1 MNYTIQDGKV
11 LNLKTGNIQKGYKNK
26 DGYIRIDFSRVPR
39 VQKMEHRMIWE
50 HHNGLVPN
58 DMEIHHI
65 NGVRDDNRIENLAL
79 VSHADNVRK
88 FIGKGWTWHKKIK
101 KYQAQRNQTHIG
113 YYDTKCGAY
122 MASMMFFVGLKGQ
135 F

>member
-1 MNYTIQDGKV
+1 MNHTIQDGKV
-11 LNLKTGNIQKGYKNK
+11 LNIKTGNILKGSKNR
-26 DGYIRIDFSRVPR
+26 DGYIRIDLSRVPR

-79 VSHADNVRK
+79 ISHADNIRK
-88 FIGKGWTWHKKIK
+88 YIGKGWTWHKRIK
-101 KYQAQRNQTHIG
+101 KYQAQRLNKSLG
-113 YYDTKCGAY
+113 YFDTKCGAY
-122 MASMMFFVGLKGQ
+122 MASMMYFITN
-135 F
+135 

>member
-1 MNYTIQDGKV
+1 
-11 LNLKTGNIQKGYKNK
+11 
-26 DGYIRIDFSRVPR
+26 
-39 VQKMEHRMIWE
+39 MEHRLVWE

-88 FIGKGWTWHKKIK
+88 YIGRGWTWHKRIK
-101 KYQAQRNQTHIG
+101 KYHAQRNHTHIG
-113 YYDTKCGAY
+113 YFDTKCGAY
-122 MASMMFFVGLKGQ
+122 MATMMYFVRGGYA
-135 F
+135 

>member
-1 MNYTIQDGKV
+1 
-11 LNLKTGNIQKGYKNK
+11 
-26 DGYIRIDFSRVPR
+26 
-39 VQKMEHRMIWE
+39 MEHRLVWE

-88 FIGKGWTWHKKIK
+88 YIGKGWTWHKRIK
-101 KYQAQRNQTHIG
+101 KYQAQRAQKSLG
-113 YYDTKCGAY
+113 YFGTKCGAY
-122 MASMMFFVGLKGQ
+122 MASMMYYVS
-135 F
+135 